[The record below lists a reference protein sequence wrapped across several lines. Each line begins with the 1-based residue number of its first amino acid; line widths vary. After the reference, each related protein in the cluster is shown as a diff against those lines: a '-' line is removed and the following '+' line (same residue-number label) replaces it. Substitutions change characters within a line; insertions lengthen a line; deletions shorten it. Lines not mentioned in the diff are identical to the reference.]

1 MQRFVTFV
9 YYIARGASSYY
20 YYYVS
25 SEKGVREKKRKK
37 DFFFFFF
44 FFFRGAVC
52 ALSRNAAKVSR
63 TSCAIHAQGEEGD
76 PGS

>member
-44 FFFRGAVC
+44 FFRGAVC